1 MQTREDIQRLIPH
14 QGNMCLLDTIVEWTD
29 RAVHCRT
36 RSHQRADNPLRCDGR
51 LRAVHL
57 CEYGAQAMAV
67 HGGLL
72 AATSG
77 GVARPGLLVSLR
89 GMRIAVA
96 WLHDLEEEL
105 DVNAEVLLTSAD
117 SWQYRVAIGHRG
129 RVIGDGRAAVM
140 LRPG

>member
-1 MQTREDIQRLIPH
+1 MPSREDIEALIPH
-14 QGNMCLLDTIVEWTD
+14 KGTMCLLDSVLDWS
-29 RAVHCRT
+29 AQYVHCRT
-36 RSHQRADNPLRCDGR
+36 RSHQRSDNPLRRDDR

-72 AATSG
+72 AAEDG

-89 GMRIAVA
+89 GMQIDLA
-96 WLHDLEEEL
+96 WLHDLGGEL
-105 DVNAEVLLTSAD
+105 DVRAEVLLTSAD
-117 SWQYRVAIGHRG
+117 SWQYRV
-129 RVIGDGRAAVM
+129 VIAHGGLQIATGRAAVM